1 MERFWAWI
9 HSQLHR
15 LFSYPH
21 LPTVSTWR
29 SLIPEAGLDYEILN
43 EHSGW
48 NALIDLTTLQ
58 PTDQATITVEIEIF
72 GPNLDQVRWEITE
85 EHRIGFR
92 SLPDRVYLL
101 SNDTPVGVQ
110 KIVAISPLK
119 GPWRARLKY
128 RQTSGLNK
136 PVRFYIWR

>member
-1 MERFWAWI
+1 MPAVKRFLTMIRAWFWQ
-9 HSQLHR
+9 S
-15 LFSYPH
+15 SGE
-21 LPTVSTWR
+21 WR
-29 SLIPEAGLDYEILN
+29 SLIPETGLDYEILN

-48 NALIDLTTLQ
+48 NALIDLTALQ
-58 PTDQATITVEIEIF
+58 PTDQATVTVEIEIF
-72 GPNLDQVRWEITE
+72 GPKYRWEIAE
-85 EHRIGFR
+85 EHRISFKV
-92 SLPDRVYLL
+92 LPDRTYLL

-110 KIVAISPLK
+110 KIVTLSPIK